1 MFRIKG
7 GGTLARI
14 LKNAMGP
21 LELWALGSSPTDSA
35 LRRLLYEAVGGS
47 TARAILAEA
56 FPQGTAEKLIALRQK
71 QAGEADSN
79 NVIRTLANELIK
91 RRGYNL

>member
-1 MFRIKG
+1 
-7 GGTLARI
+7 
-14 LKNAMGP
+14 
-21 LELWALGSSPTDSA
+21 
-35 LRRLLYEAVGGS
+35 RRLLYDAVGGA

-91 RRGYNL
+91 RRGYNI